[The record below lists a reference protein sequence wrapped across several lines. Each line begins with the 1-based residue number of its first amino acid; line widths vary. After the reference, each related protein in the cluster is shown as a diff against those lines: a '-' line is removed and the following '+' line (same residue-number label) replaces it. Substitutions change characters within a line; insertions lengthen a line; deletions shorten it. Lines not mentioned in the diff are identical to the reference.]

1 MSSVA
6 LTGLDPTLLVQ
17 LQAANEIV
25 QELVLLASPLPGEGG
40 EVESAVAGLEHC
52 PLNLAQTLVQQV
64 VNRLGAAS
72 ARIWFFDPQ
81 QGCFRSVAHA
91 GLLSPAQEQVERI
104 YPDSSPLG
112 RVAQQG
118 LPLLS
123 NNPAQEPWMPA
134 PEWVEA
140 HHLRSFVAYPIS
152 RGEERLGAL
161 ALFSHTPLDGSFL
174 EVVKFLC
181 SYAASAIINAQ
192 LLERSQRQAA
202 REALLNRITSTVH
215 RSLHWD
221 QIVARALQE
230 LQQTLL
236 GLKGLSRCCF
246 YSLNPSQQ
254 TIQVTHEAHSAG
266 LTPSLGRVYPMQD
279 FGPLCE
285 PLRQGQVVQI
295 ALPLPPDQDPLPP
308 EGLAAFQALQARSAV
323 LIPVQSVGSAGVEF
337 FESGSGDPHLG
348 GSAPEPEGMI
358 GLLGVYMTTPH
369 PWQPEEIELLRSVA
383 YQLAIALT
391 RSSLFDHARQQTE
404 RLALLHSIT
413 AAIRSSLEP
422 TTLFHAITQQIGV
435 AFQADVCTLALW
447 QPEQELLHPVGIYA
461 PQLTPTQLEALLPGM
476 ALLGGSPEL
485 PWVEPGIPQALPETI
500 KAKLRLG
507 GSLLARL
514 TGPVVLPDPKTLLHC
529 LADLEPRRQGSGLL
543 LVPLFAAG
551 NPGSTPQGAEHRR
564 QELLGGIAL
573 MRHPQPGSLVPPPWQ
588 ADDLELAEA
597 VAEQAAMAIGQA
609 RLLKQTQHLLVQT
622 RQQAEQASLLNRM
635 TDRIRHSLDLDEI
648 LQSAVEEVG
657 RALQACRAQFV
668 FFDPAQETGIF
679 RYAYARPGIDSWLGR
694 RIPIRDNPIAPYLEA
709 QADPLEIRI
718 WSGLESFD
726 AESRRRFQEAGVR
739 TVISASLQLGSG
751 TFGVL
756 SVHRCHADYLAVQ
769 GAEHPLAVE
778 GAESLGQA
786 GDRPACLEDWSPA
799 DQTLLRLVAEQLI
812 LAITHSRLYE
822 KTQQQARRETLLN
835 ELTAQ
840 IRTSLEPRQ
849 VLYSIVRSLEAAL
862 QLDGGAQG
870 SPDASSRGSRDRCEI
885 ILYRSQPSVR
895 QDWIEHCHSFLRWM
909 DTRPLAD
916 GTPFVEGLA
925 QMRQPVVWS
934 EGIFVRG
941 SMQEDPLKEVP
952 IPFHSF
958 RDPRL
963 VLHTPQL
970 GQAGDGAPP
979 LAEQERFLE
988 ARLEFCLMHP
998 DTYELLRRGEP
1009 FLLKDAR
1016 RDPLYPDLGEEVT
1029 ERLRYLFQVLAI
1041 RSMALIPI
1049 RQEGELIGTIALIAD
1064 PHPRE
1069 FRPEELS
1076 LAMAVAEQAGIAL
1089 KQAQLYEQT
1098 RISAQ
1103 RESLLRQI
1111 AQRLSGTYDPQQVVQ
1126 IALEG
1131 MADALQI
1138 SQCDF
1143 IALQDPCAAGLP
1155 GRRTQDQAAAD
1166 PLPHWPTPSEPLKV
1180 LQEYRRQ
1187 PGIPSHL
1194 GQTVPP
1200 DLNWLLL
1207 LNCYGS
1213 RDTLL
1218 IQDVNQFPLPAQ
1230 TRRNLLQ
1237 SGIRSLLCVPMTTDA
1252 DQIAGVLCAFT
1263 PPEAADAGGTLTRS
1277 EGTGF
1282 SESETDLVKAL
1293 ADIAAV
1299 ALQRALFYER
1309 VRRQEATA
1317 AALRGLTEG
1326 REAESRRLAADLHDQ
1341 TLADLGALSRQ
1352 IQELSCDPTIGQS
1365 GQDRL
1370 QAMSAQLRET
1380 IAELRGIVEDLQPTA
1395 MRAFNLGPAL
1405 RSLLERAAQR
1415 SAHPLVTRFDDRAN
1429 GLLSRLSPACQSS
1442 IFRIVQ
1448 EALNNIVKHAGA
1460 QRIDITIQ
1468 PKALGTRPSG
1478 GYDSGDGSLPDPR
1491 DPYTHLELKI
1501 IDNGR
1506 GMPQGDPELGSQ
1518 GEPNPE
1524 TPGPR
1529 SHGHGLLNMRYRA
1542 ELIGATIAW
1551 RTRRFGSGT
1560 VVELLIPLP
1569 PPP

>member
-6 LTGLDPTLLVQ
+6 LSGLDPTLLVQ
-17 LQAANEIV
+17 LQAANQIV

-40 EVESAVAGLEHC
+40 EVESAVAGLEHR
-52 PLNLAQTLVQQV
+52 PLKLAQTLVQQLV
-64 VNRLGAAS
+64 SRLGATS

-81 QGCFRSVAHA
+81 QGCFQSVAHA
-91 GLLSPAQEQVERI
+91 GLLSPAHKQIERI

-140 HHLRSFVAYPIS
+140 NHLRSFVAYPIN

-161 ALFSHTPLDGSFL
+161 ALFSHTPLNGNFL

-181 SYAASAIINAQ
+181 SYTASAIINAQ

-202 REALLNRITSTVH
+202 REALLNRITNTVH

-236 GLKGLSRCCF
+236 PSGLKGLSRCCF
-246 YSLNPSQQ
+246 YSLNPHQQ

-266 LTPSLGRVYPMQD
+266 LTPSLGQVYPMQD

-285 PLRQGQVVQI
+285 PLRQGEVVQI
-295 ALPLPPDQDPLPP
+295 ALPLQPERTPSRLREQDPLPHLLPP
-308 EGLAAFQALQARSAV
+308 EGQAAFQALQACSAV

-337 FESGSGDPHLG
+337 FEPGLGDPHLG
-348 GSAPEPEGMI
+348 GEGLPEGWPSLAAEPEGMI

-369 PWQPEEIELLRSVA
+369 SWQPEEIELLRSVA

-391 RSSLFDHARQQTE
+391 RSSLFDHAHQQTE

-422 TTLFHAITQQIGV
+422 TTLFHAITQQIGA

-461 PQLTPTQLEALLPGM
+461 PQLTPAELEALLPGM
-476 ALLGGSPEL
+476 ALLVGSPEH
-485 PWVEPGIPQALPETI
+485 PWVEPGLPQALPDTI

-507 GSLLARL
+507 GSLLANL
-514 TGPVVLPDPKTLLHC
+514 TEPVVLPDPQTVHC
-529 LADLEPRRQGSGLL
+529 LADLEPRHQGSGLL

-551 NPGSTPQGAEHRR
+551 NPEG

-573 MRHPQPGSLVPPPWQ
+573 MRHPQPGSLMPRPWQ
-588 ADDLELAEA
+588 PEDLELAEA

-609 RLLKQTQHLLVQT
+609 RLLKQTQHLLAQT

-657 RALQACRAQFV
+657 QALRACRAQFV

-679 RYAYARPGIDSWLGR
+679 RHAYAQPGIDSWRGR
-694 RIPIRDNPIAPYLEA
+694 RIPIRANPIAPYLET

-718 WSGLESFD
+718 WSGLEQFD
-726 AESRRRFQEAGVR
+726 PESCRRFREAGVR

-756 SVHRCHADYLAVQ
+756 SVHRCYADY
-769 GAEHPLAVE
+769 
-778 GAESLGQA
+778 GQT
-786 GDRPACLEDWSPA
+786 GERPACLEDWSPA

-812 LAITHSRLYE
+812 LAINHSRLYE

-862 QLDGGAQG
+862 QLDGAAQSG
-870 SPDASSRGSRDRCEI
+870 SDPGPQGSRDRCEI
-885 ILYRSQPSVR
+885 TLYRSQPSVR
-895 QDWIEHCHSFLRWM
+895 EDWIEHCHSFLRRM
-909 DTRPLAD
+909 DTHPLAD
-916 GTPFVEGLA
+916 GTPFTEGLA

-934 EGIFVRG
+934 EGVFVRG
-941 SMQEDPLKEVP
+941 SLPEDPLKETP

-963 VLHTPQL
+963 VLHTPHQ
-970 GQAGDGAPP
+970 GQPGD
-979 LAEQERFLE
+979 RFLE
-988 ARLEFCLMHP
+988 AHLEFCLMHP
-998 DTYELLRRGEP
+998 DIYELLRRGEP
-1009 FLLKDAR
+1009 FLLKDAQ
-1016 RDPLYPDLGEEVT
+1016 RDLLFPDLGPEIT
-1029 ERLRYLFQVLAI
+1029 ERLRHFFQVLAI

-1064 PHPRE
+1064 PEPRE

-1111 AQRLSGTYDPQQVVQ
+1111 AQRLSGTYDPHQVVQ

-1143 IALQDPCAAGLP
+1143 IALQDPHVAGLP
-1155 GRRTQDQAAAD
+1155 SRAAAQDQSPGD
-1166 PLPHWPTPSEPLKV
+1166 PLPNLPTPSEPLKI

-1194 GQTVPP
+1194 GQVVPP

-1207 LNCYGS
+1207 CNCYGN

-1218 IQDVNQFPLPAQ
+1218 IHDVNQFPLPAQ

-1263 PPEAADAGGTLTRS
+1263 PAEAEDTSGTLTRS
-1277 EGTGF
+1277 EGAGF
-1282 SESETDLVKAL
+1282 SESDTDLVKAL

-1365 GQDRL
+1365 GQAQL
-1370 QAMSAQLRET
+1370 QAMSTQLRET

-1415 SAHPLVTRFDDRAN
+1415 STQPLLTRFDDRAN
-1429 GLLSRLSPACQSS
+1429 GLLSRLSTACQSS

-1460 QRIDITIQ
+1460 RRIDITIQ
-1468 PKALGTRPSG
+1468 PKVQQGTSTSAAYNPGDYSSSDPHAL
-1478 GYDSGDGSLPDPR
+1478 
-1491 DPYTHLELKI
+1491 YTHLELKI
-1501 IDNGR
+1501 IDDGQ
-1506 GMPQGDPELGSQ
+1506 GMPEGDPD
-1518 GEPNPE
+1518 PE
-1524 TPGPR
+1524 TPEPS

-1560 VVELLIPLP
+1560 VVELLIPLSP
-1569 PPP
+1569 PA